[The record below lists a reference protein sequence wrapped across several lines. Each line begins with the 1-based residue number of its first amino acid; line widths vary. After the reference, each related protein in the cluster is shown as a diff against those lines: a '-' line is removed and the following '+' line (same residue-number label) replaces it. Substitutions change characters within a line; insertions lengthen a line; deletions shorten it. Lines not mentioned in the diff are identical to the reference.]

1 MRGPP
6 PLRPEGCGAMKT
18 LKTNLAVKLTAFF
31 LAIATGAGGFW
42 ASLFI
47 LAQWDTLWTAP

>member
-1 MRGPP
+1 
-6 PLRPEGCGAMKT
+6 MKT
-18 LKTNLAVKLTAFF
+18 LKTNLAVKLAAFF

-47 LAQWDTLWTAP
+47 LSQWDTLWTGSR